1 MPRGVRLTPEQIRER
16 EALKDAKIAER
27 RFNFMAGI
35 KRTYKR
41 KTPEERALAKA
52 LKAEQM
58 FNFTQGTFTPKPYK
72 PRPRLTE
79 AQKAERLFAFTQR
92 VRAPR
97 ARSTRAPM
105 SQAQKD
111 ARKAERQFAF
121 MTGTSNQKPRLTPA
135 ERKARKAERQFAFT
149 QGTYTPRPYK
159 PRTAAQKEQTKLKKQ
174 GRALQALAETIPLPA
189 DTAFRIARPG
199 PRGGVPRP
207 PSIRSSLANQAM

>member
-1 MPRGVRLTPEQIRER
+1 MPRRLTPEQIRER
-16 EALKDAKIAER
+16 EAKKDAKIAER

-41 KTPEERALAKA
+41 RTPEEIAIAKA

-92 VRAPR
+92 SPAVRAPR
-97 ARSTRAPM
+97 ARMTEAEKS
-105 SQAQKD
+105 
-111 ARKAERQFAF
+111 ARKAERMFAF
-121 MTGTSNQKPRLTPA
+121 TQGTSNQKPRLTPD
-135 ERKARKAERQFAFT
+135 ERKARKAERMFAFT

-159 PRTAAQKEQTKLKKQ
+159 PRTAEQKELTKLKKQ

-207 PSIRSSLANQAM
+207 PSIRSGIANQAI